1 MKRVTL
7 HEIVDALR
15 EITNSAEQF
24 VNRAPQSKR
33 LATERQ
39 ALFDAITTAQLVLS
53 VHQRPPEEAE
63 AISPQFKS
71 KTATK
76 IME

>member
-1 MKRVTL
+1 MKHNSL
-7 HEIVDALR
+7 HEMVNALR

-39 ALFDAITTAQLVLS
+39 ALLDAITTAQLLLS
-53 VHQRPPEEAE
+53 VHRRLPEEAE
-63 AISPQFKS
+63 TVS
-71 KTATK
+71 TTTK
-76 IME
+76 ARRKRK